1 MSTNDSLIAKFNELV
16 TATQQLNSELVDFRV
31 KFCTDPPPRQR
42 RTRSI
47 AQTPEPSEISATELR
62 TKLLPDLDGLLNR
75 SRAIQAQVEKIG
87 AEGQKHALPSAAIEI
102 NQQQAKNRATNR
114 PQLDPQSE
122 GAGGDAHAPTPSEQL
137 SEQQALR
144 QSRGNETPPSQ
155 HTPDGQQPLGSEDV
169 TMGGI
174 ESADGM
180 TASNGSSVDLQ
191 AVSDQAV
198 RVATSQLP
206 AINQLEQVSPV
217 TPRSERI
224 SQRQVTRQSHTHE
237 TPPPLPRTPNDQHT
251 VGSEGSETADELAAT
266 NGSGEPTG
274 VGDDGENATNTVDPL
289 TRPPLATCSSQQEN
303 TLMTASKRGMPPEAE
318 ADDIAP
324 RRAIQEP
331 TTPNWD
337 RQRPKQWVSLNRRPD
352 SVQSGSSSRSASD
365 SPTGYTASDTSPA
378 GSIAT
383 HITWPESSAGAC
395 EQDEAML
402 DVNDAEDSAQTRQSF
417 TRGLDGI
424 TDPCS
429 RHQPATDDRASSPNS
444 QTPAAN
450 DGTSSPGSQSPA
462 VDARADQSPRN
473 SVADNRTSP
482 LPTVDGG
489 TSPNGKSDTDDNL
502 SQVLA
507 SAMDMLSAVTAN
519 SPMQAHPPGSGDD
532 QHTDNQET
540 QSPSASPT
548 REESDAASERGSPN
562 TRPSAQPTIQ
572 FTPSNSSR
580 SSIPPTRTT
589 LSPADME
596 RLVPRLA
603 ELERQGSGQHVIVPR
618 HDNIGLADIQS
629 AIEMGEWQYR
639 SIHYKEG
646 PNGKGDTRVYISER
660 EPPMDL
666 SGFTTEIK
674 RPTSE
679 EGKAIFENA
688 TQNPPEGDIPYYVGH
703 ADLPPGKPLDPG
715 SFITENPDLKDLY
728 TPYNHIGGPGS
739 ANRIHHE
746 DKTFAK
752 ETREGLRFYGLRS
765 FNEVYFGSGYKLWL
779 VIMRHH
785 IAKFNAFIRA
795 NWKCKKCDHGVS
807 HLCLLVAPSTL
818 EREGIDYEIA
828 VVGRGEAFWTLPGQ
842 PHQVINF
849 GYCAARS
856 INFSHPEDNLDVSKA
871 SECAE
876 CGFHRQTQPRR
887 KRKPHQAFA
896 QPPSRKPTRNN
907 TALVRELEGV
917 KSKFLAIHYR
927 SPRMDEDHPSSEDI
941 AVYKLSAAIRSTGA
955 VEQFIDLVRQWRQQ
969 QSQST
974 FTLDSTKSPLEQ
986 AMASVIRYV
995 GKTRLDKFCLRHAQ
1009 MRLAQEA
1016 DREKRPRQLRINT
1029 ESIDNLSTKYKMTP
1043 TNIHRHLR
1051 DGAQWSRI
1059 CGRHGGLLAFVFLDT
1074 YNDFTIKKGEWVAL
1088 GHLDNTELAK
1098 TFHQHLD
1105 DDYTRN
1111 LCEAGKIFEEMVSG
1125 ALVTF
1130 QWEEERGL
1138 DLEADE
1144 IDVLLKQHKRVAES

>member
-1 MSTNDSLIAKFNELV
+1 MSTTDPPIAKFNELI
-16 TATQQLNSELVDFRV
+16 TATQQLISELVNFRV
-31 KFCTDPPPRQR
+31 KFCTDAPPRQR

-47 AQTPEPSEISATELR
+47 AQTPEPSEISATDLR
-62 TKLLPDLDGLLNR
+62 TELLPDLDGLLDR
-75 SRAIQAQVEKIG
+75 SRAIQSQAEEIRAEAQSYT
-87 AEGQKHALPSAAIEI
+87 LPSAAIKI

-122 GAGGDAHAPTPSEQL
+122 GPGGDAHAPTPTLTEQL
-137 SEQQALR
+137 SDQEALR
-144 QSRGNETPPSQ
+144 QSRGSETPPSQ
-155 HTPDGQQPLGSEDV
+155 HTPD
-169 TMGGI
+169 
-174 ESADGM
+174 
-180 TASNGSSVDLQ
+180 
-191 AVSDQAV
+191 
-198 RVATSQLP
+198 
-206 AINQLEQVSPV
+206 NQ
-217 TPRSERI
+217 
-224 SQRQVTRQSHTHE
+224 
-237 TPPPLPRTPNDQHT
+237 
-251 VGSEGSETADELAAT
+251 
-266 NGSGEPTG
+266 
-274 VGDDGENATNTVDPL
+274 
-289 TRPPLATCSSQQEN
+289 PPLATCSSQQEN

-352 SVQSGSSSRSASD
+352 SVQSGSSSGSASD
-365 SPTGYTASDTSPA
+365 SPTGYTTSDTSPA

-417 TRGLDGI
+417 TGGLDEI

-429 RHQPATDDRASSPNS
+429 RHQSATDDRASSPNS
-444 QTPAAN
+444 QSPAVNDQPPGNPAAN
-450 DGTSSPGSQSPA
+450 DGTSSPGSQTPT

-473 SVADNRTSP
+473 SAADNRTSP

-489 TSPNGKSDTDDNL
+489 TSPDGKSDADDNL
-502 SQVLA
+502 TQVLE

-519 SPMQAHPPGSGDD
+519 
-532 QHTDNQET
+532 
-540 QSPSASPT
+540 
-548 REESDAASERGSPN
+548 
-562 TRPSAQPTIQ
+562 
-572 FTPSNSSR
+572 
-580 SSIPPTRTT
+580 PTRTT
-589 LSPADME
+589 LSPADMK

-618 HDNIGLADIQS
+618 RDDIHLADIQR
-629 AIEMGEWQYR
+629 AINMGEWQYR
-639 SIHYKEG
+639 SIYYKEG

-660 EPPMDL
+660 EAQMDWL
-666 SGFTTEIK
+666 GFTTEIK
-674 RPTSE
+674 RPTDE
-679 EGKAIFENA
+679 EAKAIFENA
-688 TQNPPEGDIPYYVGH
+688 TQNPPDGDIPYYVGH
-703 ADLPPGKPLDPG
+703 VDLPPGKPLDPG
-715 SFITENPDLKDLY
+715 AFITGNPDLKDLY

-746 DKTFAK
+746 DKTFTK
-752 ETREGLRFYGLRS
+752 KTSQGLRFYGLRS

-779 VIMRHH
+779 VITRHH

-795 NWKCKKCDHGVS
+795 NWKCKTCDHGVS

-849 GYCAARS
+849 GHCAAQS
-856 INFSHPEDNLDVSKA
+856 INFSHPEDNLDINKA
-871 SECAE
+871 TECAE

-887 KRKPHQAFA
+887 KRKPHQAFV
-896 QPPSRKPTRNN
+896 QPSSRKPTRNN

-917 KSKFLAIHYR
+917 KSKFLATHYR

-941 AVYKLSAAIRSTGA
+941 AVYKLSAAVRSTVA
-955 VEQFIDLVRQWRQQ
+955 VQQFIGLVRQWRQQ
-969 QSQST
+969 QSQSM
-974 FTLDSTKSPLEQ
+974 FTIDSRKSRLDQ
-986 AMASVIRYV
+986 AMALVVHYV

-1009 MRLAQEA
+1009 MRLAQETEG
-1016 DREKRPRQLRINT
+1016 EKLPDQLRNNT
-1029 ESIDNLSTKYKMTP
+1029 KSIDNLSTRYKMT
-1043 TNIHRHLR
+1043 TAEIHRHLR
-1051 DGAQWSRI
+1051 DGTQWNRI
-1059 CGRHGGLLAFVFLDT
+1059 CGRHGGLLAFFFLDIH
-1074 YNDFTIKKGEWVAL
+1074 NDFAIKKEEWVAL
-1088 GHLDNTELAK
+1088 GQLGNAELAE

-1111 LCEAGKIFEEMVSG
+1111 ICEAGKIFEEMVSG
-1125 ALVTF
+1125 APVAFL
-1130 QWEEERGL
+1130 WEEEERGL

-1144 IDVLLKQHKRVAES
+1144 IDVLLKQHERVAES